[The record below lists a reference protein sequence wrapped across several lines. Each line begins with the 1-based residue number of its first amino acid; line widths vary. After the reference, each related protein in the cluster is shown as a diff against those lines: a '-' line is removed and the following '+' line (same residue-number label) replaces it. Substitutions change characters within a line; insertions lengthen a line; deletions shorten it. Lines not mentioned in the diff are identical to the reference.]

1 MTAPGAAA
9 SIADWI
15 DPPAGTI
22 APDIPPRSA
31 SGGAVT
37 WAASWQ
43 AATVKMRAR
52 ERRARNMET
61 SFRNTDVALVGRR
74 GRIREHDA
82 LHPLDINRRARRRYL
97 ARRSPGSSRPPR
109 LYGRRRGFHVGHD
122 LPSRTGRTDRR
133 LGADARG
140 QPLGADAVR
149 PHRGQ
154 PERRDRA
161 ALALARDPARGGA
174 APRSRPHDD
183 AGDDATHMMPGM
195 LSAEQLAQLERA
207 HGPDFDALFLRLMIQ
222 HHQGAI
228 TMVNRLFAAGA
239 GEEEP
244 VYKMASSV
252 FADQTTEIERM
263 QRMLAA
269 DLFAPTTPK

>member
-82 LHPLDINRRARRRYL
+82 LHPLDINGRACHNDL
-97 ARRSPGSSRPPR
+97 ASPRGGPGSPPAGAPR
-109 LYGRRRGFHVGHD
+109 LHSRRRGVHVGHD

-140 QPLGADAVR
+140 
-149 PHRGQ
+149 
-154 PERRDRA
+154 
-161 ALALARDPARGGA
+161 
-174 APRSRPHDD
+174 
-183 AGDDATHMMPGM
+183 
-195 LSAEQLAQLERA
+195 
-207 HGPDFDALFLRLMIQ
+207 
-222 HHQGAI
+222 
-228 TMVNRLFAAGA
+228 
-239 GEEEP
+239 
-244 VYKMASSV
+244 
-252 FADQTTEIERM
+252 
-263 QRMLAA
+263 
-269 DLFAPTTPK
+269 

>member
-9 SIADWI
+9 SIAAWI

-22 APDIPPRSA
+22 APDIPP
-31 SGGAVT
+31 

-174 APRSRPHDD
+174 APRSRPQDD
-183 AGDDATHMMPGM
+183 AGDGCDAH
-195 LSAEQLAQLERA
+195 
-207 HGPDFDALFLRLMIQ
+207 
-222 HHQGAI
+222 
-228 TMVNRLFAAGA
+228 
-239 GEEEP
+239 
-244 VYKMASSV
+244 
-252 FADQTTEIERM
+252 
-263 QRMLAA
+263 
-269 DLFAPTTPK
+269 